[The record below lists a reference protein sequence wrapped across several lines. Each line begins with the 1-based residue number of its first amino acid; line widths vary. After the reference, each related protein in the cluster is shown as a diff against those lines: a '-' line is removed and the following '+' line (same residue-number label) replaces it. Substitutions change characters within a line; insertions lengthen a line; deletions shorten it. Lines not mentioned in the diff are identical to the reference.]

1 MRYIFYGNM
10 EVKYPVRLKKQ
21 RPNYSNGSA
30 MIVEKI
36 STKKF
41 EKESKSLK
49 KQLEKRSKKW
59 DIYLMSQVET

>member
-21 RPNYSNGSA
+21 RLNYSNGSA

-36 STKKF
+36 SNKKF
-41 EKESKSLK
+41 EKESKRLK
-49 KQLEKRSKKW
+49 KQLEKRSK
-59 DIYLMSQVET
+59 T